1 MEITVVTGL
10 FAKRDMDVYACHFLI
25 ECPSNC
31 YKIDIFENR
40 LIHLSNIFLLET
52 SLYGIYDYILPFL
65 WSFLLAIFA
74 IPSIIFVAHIKN
86 LLDVPNKRTVHL
98 SLTPRLG
105 GLAIF
110 AAFMSS
116 LTIFGT
122 LNYGI
127 QQLLAGCI
135 ILFFIGLKDDLVSV
149 SAFKKFFV
157 QILAAGIIIFI
168 GDIRITSFQGVFGI
182 FEIDQK
188 FSYLFTFLVIMG
200 ISNSI
205 NLIDGLDG
213 LAGTILLII
222 SVTFGVY
229 FHFYGGEN
237 YSAYAMVAICLA
249 GGVLGFLRFNFR
261 NALIFMGDTG
271 SLVSG
276 LIVAVLAI
284 QFIEMNKIPA
294 GPSVAISIL
303 VVPIF
308 DTLRVFS
315 IRVLN
320 GVSPFSPDTN
330 HLHHVLLTMGLN
342 QITTVSFL
350 AGLNILVI
358 VISLYFSKSG
368 NSTMIL
374 ILGALFILMNILI
387 EMIIRRKTIKS
398 HA

>member
-1 MEITVVTGL
+1 M
-10 FAKRDMDVYACHFLI
+10 
-25 ECPSNC
+25 
-31 YKIDIFENR
+31 
-40 LIHLSNIFLLET
+40 
-52 SLYGIYDYILPFL
+52 YDYILPFL
-65 WSFLLAIFA
+65 WSFLLAVFA

-86 LLDVPNKRTVHL
+86 LLDEPNKRTVHM

-122 LNYGI
+122 LDFGI

-182 FEIDQK
+182 FEIDDK
-188 FSYLFTFLVIMG
+188 LSYLFTFLVIMG

-205 NLIDGLDG
+205 NLIDGMDG
-213 LAGTILLII
+213 LAGSILLII
-222 SVTFGVY
+222 TLSFGLY
-229 FHFYGGEN
+229 LHYYGGEY
-237 YSAYAMVAICLA
+237 YSAYAMVAVCLV
-249 GGVLGFLRFNFR
+249 GGILGFLRFNFK

-284 QFIEMNKIPA
+284 KFIEMNKIPA
-294 GPSVAISIL
+294 GPSVAVSIL

-308 DTLRVFS
+308 DTLRVFT
-315 IRVLN
+315 IRVIN
-320 GVSPFSPDTN
+320 GVSPFSPDKN
-330 HLHHVLLTMGLN
+330 HLHHQLLKIGLK
-342 QITTVSFL
+342 QGETLFILIFF
-350 AGLNILVI
+350 NILVI
-358 VISLYFSKSG
+358 LISIYFSNAG
-368 NSTMIL
+368 NSTMIT
-374 ILGALFILMNILI
+374 ILASLFIITNLI
-387 EMIIRRKTIKS
+387 IELLVKNKVKKS

>member
-1 MEITVVTGL
+1 METPL
-10 FAKRDMDVYACHFLI
+10 F
-25 ECPSNC
+25 EPQ
-31 YKIDIFENR
+31 
-40 LIHLSNIFLLET
+40 
-52 SLYGIYDYILPFL
+52 DYILPFI
-65 WSFLLAIFA
+65 WSFLLAVFA

-86 LLDVPNKRTVHL
+86 LLDEPNKRTVHL

-116 LTIFGT
+116 LTIFGS
-122 LNYGI
+122 LDYGI

-182 FEIDQK
+182 FELDEK

-213 LAGTILLII
+213 LAGVILLII
-222 SVTFGVY
+222 TLSFGIY
-229 FHFYGGEN
+229 LHYYGGEQ
-237 YSAYAMVAICLA
+237 YSAYAMVSVCLL
-249 GGVLGFLRFNFR
+249 GGIIGFLRFNFK

-284 QFIEMNKIPA
+284 KFIEMNKIPA
-294 GPSVAISIL
+294 GPSVAVSIL

-308 DTLRVFS
+308 DTLRVFI
-315 IRVLN
+315 IRVIN
-320 GVSPFSPDTN
+320 GVSPFAPDKN
-330 HLHHVLLTMGLN
+330 HLHHQLLKIGFN
-342 QITTVSFL
+342 QIATVFIL
-350 AGLNILVI
+350 GFFNILI
-358 VISLYFSKSG
+358 ILISMFFSNSA

-374 ILGALFILMNILI
+374 ILAGIFIVFNALI
-387 EMIIRRKTIKS
+387 EFAVRRKNSHS

>member
-1 MEITVVTGL
+1 METPL
-10 FAKRDMDVYACHFLI
+10 F
-25 ECPSNC
+25 E
-31 YKIDIFENR
+31 
-40 LIHLSNIFLLET
+40 
-52 SLYGIYDYILPFL
+52 IYDYILPFL
-65 WSFLLAIFA
+65 WSFLLAVFA

-86 LLDVPNKRTVHL
+86 LLDEPNKRTVHL

-116 LTIFGT
+116 LTIFGS
-122 LNYGI
+122 LDHGI

-182 FEIDQK
+182 FEIDEK
-188 FSYLFTFLVIMG
+188 LSYLFTFLVIMG

-213 LAGTILLII
+213 LAGSILLII
-222 SVTFGVY
+222 TLSFGLY
-229 FHFYGGEN
+229 LHYYGGDN
-237 YSAYAMVAICLA
+237 YSAYAMVAVCLA
-249 GGVLGFLRFNFR
+249 GGIIGFLRFNFK

-294 GPSVAISIL
+294 GPSVAVSIL
-303 VVPIF
+303 IVPIF
-308 DTLRVFS
+308 DTLRVFT
-315 IRVLN
+315 IRVVN
-320 GVSPFSPDTN
+320 GVSPFSPDKN
-330 HLHHVLLTMGLN
+330 HLHHQLLKMGLN
-342 QITTVSFL
+342 QGGTVGVLILF
-350 AGLNILVI
+350 NILVI
-358 VISLYFSKSG
+358 LVSIYFSNAG
-368 NSTMIL
+368 NSTMIS
-374 ILGALFILMNILI
+374 IIVGLFIVTNLLI
-387 EMIIRRKTIKS
+387 ELIVRQKVKKS